1 MTDKFGELTLESM
14 NQADWYNQWTL
25 NKFKKYIGDQILEV
39 GCGIGNFTK
48 ELTKYGKVLA
58 IDINKNYL
66 DKLKKIPGVEV
77 GFGDIE
83 KGGYFFTNKQF
94 NTIICLNVLE
104 HLEEDSQAIKNMYEV
119 LNKGGNLILLVPS
132 HPFLY
137 GEIDKSIGHFR
148 RYSKKEIVDKLQAC
162 GFVIL
167 EFRSINF
174 LGSLGWLISGRLL
187 KNKIVDQS
195 KIKLFNILAPIF
207 LRIEDLIT
215 PPFGTSF
222 LIIAK
227 KKINE
232 TIDHNPSF

>member
-1 MTDKFGELTLESM
+1 MSDIFGEQTLESM

-25 NKFKKYIGDQILEV
+25 SKFKKYIRDQILEV

-48 ELTKYGKVLA
+48 ELTKYGKVWA
-58 IDINKNYL
+58 VDINKNYL
-66 DKLKKIPGVEV
+66 DQLKKISGVEV

-83 KGGYFFTNKQF
+83 KGEYFFINKQF
-94 NTIICLNVLE
+94 DTIICLNVLE
-104 HLEEDSQAIKNMYEV
+104 HIEEDSQAIRNMYEV
-119 LNKGGNLILLVPS
+119 LNKDGNLILLVPS

-148 RYSKKEIVDKLQAC
+148 RYSKGEIIEKLQRN

-167 EFRSINF
+167 KFRSLNL
-174 LGSLGWLISGRLL
+174 LGALGWFISGRVF

-195 KIKLFNILAPIF
+195 KIKLFNLFAPIF
-207 LRIEDLIT
+207 LRMEDLIN

-222 LIIAK
+222 LVIAK
-227 KKINE
+227 KI
-232 TIDHNPSF
+232 